1 MLQRKCPEC
10 GGIVNS
16 NEKSCPECGYIFEVQ
31 DAEKNEEQKVEESIE
46 NQEVCTNDT
55 IVEPSITAVITPDI
69 PVIIPD
75 NSKRKK
81 YKNIA
86 IACGVVVLAA
96 AIGSAAYINSDY
108 AKYKKATRSYEDKN
122 YEVAAEQYKELKD
135 YKDSKKMYE
144 EASHLDAVQKDKTAP
159 EIYYSSVN
167 LEEGDEFDSETF
179 VKDKVIAKDEVSG
192 EVECKMVSSDV
203 NVDKAGDYTI
213 EVSAEDEAGNVQ
225 TKEVSVTVKKKY
237 TVKNLIESA
246 GSIYASNEIPN
257 LYSSDYSD
265 DDHILYIRITQ
276 DGIAGGAAYALIN
289 KRVKASW
296 DDLADT
302 LANRGKL
309 MYDQVIADGYTEV
322 EAVSLM
328 LLNDNDKDKVLLAF
342 LNGTKIY
349 DITE

>member
-1 MLQRKCPEC
+1 M
-10 GGIVNS
+10 
-16 NEKSCPECGYIFEVQ
+16 
-31 DAEKNEEQKVEESIE
+31 
-46 NQEVCTNDT
+46 
-55 IVEPSITAVITPDI
+55 
-69 PVIIPD
+69 
-75 NSKRKK
+75 
-81 YKNIA
+81 
-86 IACGVVVLAA
+86 
-96 AIGSAAYINSDY
+96 
-108 AKYKKATRSYEDKN
+108 
-122 YEVAAEQYKELKD
+122 
-135 YKDSKKMYE
+135 
-144 EASHLDAVQKDKTAP
+144 
-159 EIYYSSVN
+159 
-167 LEEGDEFDSETF
+167 
-179 VKDKVIAKDEVSG
+179 
-192 EVECKMVSSDV
+192 

>member
-55 IVEPSITAVITPDI
+55 IVEPNITAVITPDI

-203 NVDKAGDYTI
+203 NVR
-213 EVSAEDEAGNVQ
+213 
-225 TKEVSVTVKKKY
+225 
-237 TVKNLIESA
+237 
-246 GSIYASNEIPN
+246 PF
-257 LYSSDYSD
+257 
-265 DDHILYIRITQ
+265 
-276 DGIAGGAAYALIN
+276 
-289 KRVKASW
+289 
-296 DDLADT
+296 
-302 LANRGKL
+302 
-309 MYDQVIADGYTEV
+309 QV
-322 EAVSLM
+322 LC
-328 LLNDNDKDKVLLAF
+328 KH
-342 LNGTKIY
+342 
-349 DITE
+349 